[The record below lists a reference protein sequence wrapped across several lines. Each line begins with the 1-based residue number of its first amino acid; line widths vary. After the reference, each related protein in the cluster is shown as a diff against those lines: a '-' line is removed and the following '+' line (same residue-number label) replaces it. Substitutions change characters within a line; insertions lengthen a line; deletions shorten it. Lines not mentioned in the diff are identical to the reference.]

1 MEVGGNATPDVPP
14 GPTRWYDQRGLEG
27 IEVALIS
34 GLTIIA
40 LLIGIPLVGGGVQ
53 AAIAAVANALATAGA
68 GIN

>member
-1 MEVGGNATPDVPP
+1 MDTRGNGRDAVPP
-14 GPTRWYDQRGLEG
+14 RTTRWYDQRGLEG

-34 GLTIIA
+34 GLTIVA
-40 LLIGIPLVGGGVQ
+40 LLIGVPLVGGGVQ